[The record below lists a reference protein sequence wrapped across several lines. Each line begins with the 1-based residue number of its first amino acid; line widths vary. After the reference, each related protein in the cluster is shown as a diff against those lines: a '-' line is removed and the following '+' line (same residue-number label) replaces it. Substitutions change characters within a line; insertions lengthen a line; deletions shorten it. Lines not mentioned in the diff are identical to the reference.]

1 MAFTPPDIIILLILA
16 FFTFGGFKNGFI
28 KEAARII
35 GMVGGFASAYKFHD
49 ELMPHLELYFSNPNV
64 LTVVSYLVVFS
75 GTLVI
80 INAIAMA
87 LQKLFEFILLGWLNR
102 LLGTLLGLIKGILVV
117 SLIIFVLEI
126 APTEIRQKLEND
138 SEMYKICNVVKSY
151 IIKRTMLNDKVDAI
165 QEDLYETIQEPNIQ
179 KLLEQE

>member
-1 MAFTPPDIIILLILA
+1 MTFTPPDIIILLILA

-28 KEAARII
+28 KEAARVI
-35 GMVGGFASAYKFHD
+35 GMVGGFISAKKFHD

-64 LTVVSYLVVFS
+64 LTVASYLVVFF
-75 GTLVI
+75 GTLII

-87 LQKLFEFILLGWLNR
+87 LQKLFELILLGWLNR

-117 SLIIFVLEI
+117 SIMIFILEL
-126 APTEIRQKLEND
+126 APMGIRQKLENE
-138 SEMYKICNVVKSY
+138 SEMYKICNVVKSS
-151 IIKRTMLNDKVDAI
+151 IIKQSMMKEKIDEF
-165 QEDLYETIQEPNIQ
+165 QEKAHENLQESNLQ